1 MRTDKT
7 MGVGQHEA
15 DSVPFERDVQD
26 YLAYLRGVRNLSDN
40 TVRAYEIDLQAYCA
54 WLRRA
59 GVNGAQAEHRDL
71 RRYLAELT
79 RARYNARTIN
89 RHLSAVRGLYR
100 WLVGQGR
107 VSADAAAALASPK
120 VSKTLPS
127 TMSDA
132 NVQALLATCD
142 SKSAEGIRDCALI
155 ELMYATGAR
164 ISEVSRLD
172 VDDVDLRNAQV
183 RLFGKGSKERLV
195 PIYQRAVDAVI
206 CYLESARPLLAARTR
221 HAEQTEGLFVSVRGN
236 RMSADAL
243 RTCFERHVRLAGI
256 EDDITP
262 HAMRHTYATEL
273 LSGGAD
279 LRSVQELLGHESL
292 ATTQIYT
299 HLSVER
305 LKEATRQA
313 HPRGE

>member
-1 MRTDKT
+1 MPSPDREYR
-7 MGVGQHEA
+7 QE
-15 DSVPFERDVQD
+15 SFEQDVHD
-26 YLAYLRGVRNLSDN
+26 FVAYLKGTRNLSGN
-40 TVRAYEIDLQAYCA
+40 TVRAYDTDLHAYVS
-54 WLRRA
+54 WLRRE
-59 GVNGAQAEHRDL
+59 GIVGYDVSHRNL

-79 RARYNARTIN
+79 RARYTTRTIN
-89 RHLSAVRGLYR
+89 RHLSAIRGLYR
-100 WLVGQGR
+100 WLISQDR
-107 VSADAAAALASPK
+107 TTNDAAAAIASPK
-120 VSKTLPS
+120 MAKSLPKTMGDSDVS
-127 TMSDA
+127 
-132 NVQALLATCD
+132 ALVGTCD
-142 SKSAEGIRDCALI
+142 LDKVEGLRDAAFL
-155 ELMYATGAR
+155 ELLYATGAR

-172 VDDVDLRNAQV
+172 IDDVDLAQAQV
-183 RLFGKGSKERLV
+183 RLFGKGSKERVV
-195 PIYQRAVDAVI
+195 PIYGRAVDMVRR
-206 CYLESARPLLAARTR
+206 YQTDSRPTLAQRRKKGMVPPA
-221 HAEQTEGLFVSVRGN
+221 LFLSVRGN

-243 RTCFERHVRLAGI
+243 RTCFERHAAQAGI
-256 EDDITP
+256 DAGITP

>member
-1 MRTDKT
+1 MSVEERERAQQAFEDDA
-7 MGVGQHEA
+7 HEYL
-15 DSVPFERDVQD
+15 S
-26 YLAYLRGVRNLSDN
+26 YLAGVRNFSEN
-40 TVRAYEIDLQAYCA
+40 TVRAYATDIEAYLA
-54 WLRRA
+54 WVRRE
-59 GVNGAQAEHRDL
+59 GVLAASISHRSL

-79 RARYNARTIN
+79 RAGYSTRTVN
-89 RHLSAVRGLYR
+89 RHLSAIRGLYK
-100 WLVGQGR
+100 WLISQGR
-107 VSADAAAALASPK
+107 ITGDAAAALASPK
-120 VSKTLPS
+120 IAKTLPR

-132 NVQALLATCD
+132 DVGALVESCD
-142 SKSAEGIRDCALI
+142 TSTPEGLRDWAFI
-155 ELMYATGAR
+155 ELLYATGAR
-164 ISEVSRLD
+164 ISEISRLNVSD
-172 VDDVDLRNAQV
+172 VDMAQAQV
-183 RLFGKGSKERLV
+183 RLFGKGSKERVV
-195 PIYQRAVDAVI
+195 PVYEGALIAVRRYIED
-206 CYLESARPLLAARTR
+206 ARPALCARRKRGEATG
-221 HAEQTEGLFVSVRGN
+221 ALFISVRGN

-243 RTCFERHVRLAGI
+243 RTCFERHARQAGI
-256 EDDITP
+256 EAGVTP

>member
-1 MRTDKT
+1 MSVEERERAQQAFEDDA
-7 MGVGQHEA
+7 HEYL
-15 DSVPFERDVQD
+15 S
-26 YLAYLRGVRNLSDN
+26 YLAGVRNFSEN
-40 TVRAYEIDLQAYCA
+40 TVRAYATDIEAYLA
-54 WLRRA
+54 WVRRE
-59 GVNGAQAEHRDL
+59 GVLAASISHRSL

-79 RARYNARTIN
+79 RAGYSTRTVN
-89 RHLSAVRGLYR
+89 RHLSAIRGLYK
-100 WLVGQGR
+100 WLISQGR
-107 VSADAAAALASPK
+107 ITGDAAAALASPK
-120 VSKTLPS
+120 IAKTLPR

-132 NVQALLATCD
+132 DVGALVESCD
-142 SKSAEGIRDCALI
+142 TSTPEGLRDWAFI
-155 ELMYATGAR
+155 ELLYATGAR
-164 ISEVSRLD
+164 ISEISRLNVSD
-172 VDDVDLRNAQV
+172 VDMAQAQV
-183 RLFGKGSKERLV
+183 RLFGKGSKERVV
-195 PIYQRAVDAVI
+195 PVYEGALIAVRRYFED
-206 CYLESARPLLAARTR
+206 ARPALCARRKRGEATG
-221 HAEQTEGLFVSVRGN
+221 ALFISVRGN

-243 RTCFERHVRLAGI
+243 RTCFERHARQAGI
-256 EDDITP
+256 EAGVTP

>member
-1 MRTDKT
+1 MDAQTR
-7 MGVGQHEA
+7 EA
-15 DSVPFERDVQD
+15 RQDAFEQDVRD
-26 YLAYLRGVRNLSDN
+26 YLAYLAGVRNLSEN
-40 TVRAYEIDLQAYCA
+40 TVRAYQTDLDAYCA
-54 WLRRA
+54 YLRLE
-59 GVNGAQAEHRDL
+59 GKHGDDMGHRDL
-71 RRYLAELT
+71 RRYLAYLRRSGYT
-79 RARYNARTIN
+79 NTTIG
-89 RHLSAVRGLYR
+89 RHLSSIRGLYK
-100 WLVGQGR
+100 WLVGQER
-107 VSADAAAALASPK
+107 LSSDAAAALASPK
-120 VSKTLPS
+120 LSKTLPR
-127 TMSDA
+127 TMSDTDV
-132 NVQALLATCD
+132 NLLLGTCD
-142 SKSAEGIRDCALI
+142 PSTIEGLRDSALI

-172 VDDVDLRNAQV
+172 VGDIDFGQAQV
-183 RLFGKGSKERLV
+183 RLFGKGSKERVV
-195 PIYQRAVDAVI
+195 PLYGHALDVVRR
-206 CYLESARPLLAARTR
+206 YMTEARPLLVARHKGPDDERTP
-221 HAEQTEGLFVSVRGN
+221 ALFVSTRGN

-243 RTCFERHVRLAGI
+243 RSCFERHIKLAGI
-256 EDDITP
+256 EADVTP

>member
-1 MRTDKT
+1 MSGTQREEA
-7 MGVGQHEA
+7 QHA
-15 DSVPFERDVQD
+15 FEQNVQD
-26 YLAYLRGVRNLSDN
+26 YLAYLQGVRNLSQN
-40 TVRAYEIDLQAYCA
+40 TVRAYQIDLEAYCD
-54 WLRRA
+54 WLARQ
-59 GVNGAQAEHRDL
+59 GVDGSVVEHREL

-79 RARYNARTIN
+79 RARYSSRTVN
-89 RHLSAVRGLYR
+89 RHLSAIRGLYR

-107 VSADAAAALASPK
+107 VSTDAAAALASPK
-120 VSKTLPS
+120 ISKKLPL
-127 TMSDA
+127 TMADA
-132 NVQALLATCD
+132 DVQALLETCD
-142 SKSAEGIRDCALI
+142 KGDVEGLRDYALI

-164 ISEVSRLD
+164 ISEIARLD
-172 VDDVDLRNAQV
+172 VAHIDFNQAQV
-183 RLFGKGSKERLV
+183 TLFGKGSKERLV
-195 PIYQRAVDAVI
+195 PIYKSALDAVRE
-206 CYLESARPLLAARTR
+206 YLASSRPQLVARAKDGK
-221 HAEQTEGLFVSVRGN
+221 QTPGLFVSVRGN

-243 RTCFERHVRLAGI
+243 RTRFERHVQLAGI
-256 EDDITP
+256 QSNVTP

>member
-1 MRTDKT
+1 MASSDREARRETF
-7 MGVGQHEA
+7 EA
-15 DSVPFERDVQD
+15 DAKDFI
-26 YLAYLRGVRNLSDN
+26 AYIRGTRNLSDN
-40 TVRAYEIDLQAYCA
+40 TVRAYETDLQAYID
-54 WLRRA
+54 WLGRE
-59 GVNGAQAEHRDL
+59 GIDGYNVSHRGL

-79 RARYNARTIN
+79 RARYSTRTIN
-89 RHLSAVRGLYR
+89 RHLSAIRGLYK
-100 WLVGQGR
+100 WLVSQDR
-107 VSADAAAALASPK
+107 TKNDAAAAIASPK
-120 VSKTLPS
+120 MAKSLPKT
-127 TMSDA
+127 MGDA
-132 NVQALLATCD
+132 EVAALVETCD
-142 SKSAEGIRDCALI
+142 LEDAEGLRDAAFL
-155 ELMYATGAR
+155 ELLYATGAR

-172 VDDVDLRNAQV
+172 IDDVDLAQSQV
-183 RLFGKGSKERLV
+183 RLFGKGSKERVV
-195 PIYQRAVDAVI
+195 PIYGRAVEMVRRYQAF
-206 CYLESARPLLAARTR
+206 SRPRLALRRKKGPVPPA
-221 HAEQTEGLFVSVRGN
+221 LFLSVRGN

-243 RTCFERHVRLAGI
+243 RTCFERRVAKAGI
-256 EDDITP
+256 DGAITP